1 METSNGK
8 PEKKTEKNFK
18 WIDCFCIQSLDYQ
31 TVRSEKN
38 TGQKVLKERI
48 KGNNI
53 RHETVGHMDSFTEN
67 SFRFFERLLKELSN
81 QKLMNGRS
89 SF

>member
-1 METSNGK
+1 M
-8 PEKKTEKNFK
+8 
-18 WIDCFCIQSLDYQ
+18 
-31 TVRSEKN
+31 RSEKN

-67 SFRFFERLLKELSN
+67 KSIVNAGKKEYQFKEYFFDSRLLLYFN
-81 QKLMNGRS
+81 FFWYHPNLA
-89 SF
+89 

>member
-1 METSNGK
+1 M
-8 PEKKTEKNFK
+8 
-18 WIDCFCIQSLDYQ
+18 
-31 TVRSEKN
+31 RSEKN

-67 SFRFFERLLKELSN
+67 KSIALGFLKAIERTI
-81 QKLMNGRS
+81 
-89 SF
+89 

>member
-1 METSNGK
+1 M
-8 PEKKTEKNFK
+8 
-18 WIDCFCIQSLDYQ
+18 
-31 TVRSEKN
+31 RSEKN

-53 RHETVGHMDSFTEN
+53 RRETVGHMDSFTEN